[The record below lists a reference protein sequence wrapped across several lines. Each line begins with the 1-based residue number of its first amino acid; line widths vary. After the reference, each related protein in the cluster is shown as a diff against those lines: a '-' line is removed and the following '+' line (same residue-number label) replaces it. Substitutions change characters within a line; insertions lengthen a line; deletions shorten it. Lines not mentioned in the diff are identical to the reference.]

1 LIASQLRLRAAAQ
14 VVGHVQG
21 VKPKT
26 RKDSGTLLL
35 AVALAGAL
43 STFLAGCTTGPAR
56 TTASGSPEDADARQL
71 ARSSAWSG
79 VLPTDS
85 VNNQPLAMAEYNNE
99 YARND
104 AGYGVMQGPPG
115 EVLGYYA
122 TPSRPSLEWQYRF
135 TLNTSPD
142 SVVVFRRGD
151 YSYRRYEVTE
161 SYQRRAYESARRG
174 W

>member
-1 LIASQLRLRAAAQ
+1 M
-14 VVGHVQG
+14 
-21 VKPKT
+21 KPKT
-26 RKDSGTLLL
+26 RQDSGTLLL
-35 AVALAGAL
+35 ALALAGAISSCL
-43 STFLAGCTTGPAR
+43 VGCSTGPAQ
-56 TTASGSPEDADARQL
+56 TTARGSFEGTDAQPL

-85 VNNQPLAMAEYNNE
+85 VNNKPLAMAEYNTE

-104 AGYGVMQGPPG
+104 AALGVMQGPPG

>member
-1 LIASQLRLRAAAQ
+1 M
-14 VVGHVQG
+14 
-21 VKPKT
+21 
-26 RKDSGTLLL
+26 
-35 AVALAGAL
+35 
-43 STFLAGCTTGPAR
+43 FLAGCTTGPAR

>member
-1 LIASQLRLRAAAQ
+1 M
-14 VVGHVQG
+14 
-21 VKPKT
+21 
-26 RKDSGTLLL
+26 
-35 AVALAGAL
+35 
-43 STFLAGCTTGPAR
+43 
-56 TTASGSPEDADARQL
+56 EDAEARPL
-71 ARSSAWSG
+71 TRSSAWSG
-79 VLPTDS
+79 VLPTAS
-85 VNNQPLAMAEYNNE
+85 VNNQPLTMAEYNNE

-104 AGYGVMQGPPG
+104 AALGVMQGPPG

>member
-1 LIASQLRLRAAAQ
+1 ML
-14 VVGHVQG
+14 G
-21 VKPKT
+21 
-26 RKDSGTLLL
+26 
-35 AVALAGAL
+35 
-43 STFLAGCTTGPAR
+43 GCSTGPAR
-56 TTASGSPEDADARQL
+56 TTARGQADENGPAL
-71 ARSSAWSG
+71 AQSSAWSG
-79 VLPTDS
+79 VLPTAA
-85 VNNQPLAMAEYNNE
+85 VNNAPLAMAEYNSE

-104 AGYGVMQGPPG
+104 AAYGVMQGPPG

-122 TPSRPSLEWQYRF
+122 TPARPSLEWQYRF

>member
-1 LIASQLRLRAAAQ
+1 M
-14 VVGHVQG
+14 
-21 VKPKT
+21 KPKI
-26 RKDSGTLLL
+26 RQSSVKLLL
-35 AVALAGAL
+35 RVALSAVASLAA
-43 STFLAGCTTGPAR
+43 TGCSTGPAR
-56 TTASGSPEDADARQL
+56 TTDRGEGVEQNPAP

-85 VNNQPLAMAEYNNE
+85 VNNAPLAMAEYNSE

-104 AGYGVMQGPPG
+104 AALGVMQGPPG
-115 EVLGYYA
+115 EVLSYYA

>member
-1 LIASQLRLRAAAQ
+1 M
-14 VVGHVQG
+14 
-21 VKPKT
+21 KPKT
-26 RKDSGTLLL
+26 RPNSGTLLL
-35 AVALAGAL
+35 AVALAGAI
-43 STFLAGCTTGPAR
+43 STVLTGCSTGPAL
-56 TTASGSPEDADARQL
+56 TTARAFSDGDDTPPL

-79 VLPTDS
+79 VLPSDA

-104 AGYGVMQGPPG
+104 AALGVAQGPPG
-115 EVLGYYA
+115 EVLNYYA
-122 TPSRPSLEWQYRF
+122 TPARPSLEWQYRF

-161 SYQRRAYESARRG
+161 SYQRRSYQQQTHSGYRRG
-174 W
+174 Y